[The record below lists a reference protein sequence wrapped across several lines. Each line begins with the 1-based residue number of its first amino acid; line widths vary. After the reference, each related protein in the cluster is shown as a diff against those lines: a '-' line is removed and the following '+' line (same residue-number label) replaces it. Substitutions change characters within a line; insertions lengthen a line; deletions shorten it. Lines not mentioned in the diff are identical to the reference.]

1 MEFGFL
7 IYPIRALQALFS
19 IIVLSVLSYGTQSP
33 PLPLPL
39 PFLSPSLSN
48 PLPSISLLD
57 LPAQLDALTNQFPN
71 LRIRMDA
78 TRASIPGTR
87 AALFQ
92 G

>member
-19 IIVLSVLSYGTQSP
+19 IIVLSVLSYGSHPP
-33 PLPLPL
+33 PLFP
-39 PFLSPSLSN
+39 PSLT

-57 LPAQLDALTNQFPN
+57 LSAQLDALTNQFPN